1 MKITGELKAITEK
14 FYTAK
19 QSGEEVK
26 YLEVLIQERGDDYP
40 MSLVATVFGDKV
52 ENFLKY
58 NKVGAYGDLQF
69 NLRAR
74 ESEKGIFNQITVFR
88 FDKQEEQR
96 AEQEDAQGADDLPF

>member
-52 ENFLKY
+52 ENFLKF

-69 NLRAR
+69 NLRAK
-74 ESEKGIFNQITVFR
+74 ESNGRYFNQLSVFR
-88 FDKQEEQR
+88 FDKVNEETPAP
-96 AEQEDAQGADDLPF
+96 AEPVNDDLPF